1 LNFKELPVYRDK
13 ARILKS
19 LEDHQVVVVESPTG
33 SGKTTQI
40 PLILHEAGYTSR
52 GMVGVTQPRR
62 IATLSVSD
70 YIARQTGSKVPGMV
84 GYKMRFEDKTLPETR
99 MKIMTDG
106 TLLQE
111 MKTDPMLHQY
121 SVIMVDEAHERSLN
135 IDFILGLLK
144 TILAERSDF
153 KVIIS
158 SATINAAMFSEYFD
172 RAPVVTIDTPVYPV
186 AMVYDPPTKLGDPEQ
201 LAAKITNTV
210 ERAVND
216 RRKGDVLIF
225 LSGEKIIKDT
235 IAMLNLSPVRKK
247 LLILPLYGRL
257 SKEEQER
264 IFIKTPF
271 GKTKVVVSTNIA
283 ETSVT
288 IEGITTVIDS
298 GLAKQNFYNP
308 RTFTSSLIETEIS
321 QASANQ
327 RRGRAGRTQPGT
339 CYRLYSKESFTPRP
353 LFTREEIYR
362 TDLAEVVLRMA
373 ELGISDFQSF
383 DFISPP
389 GRKGI
394 LGAIETL
401 KLLNALDEKNK
412 LTSVGR
418 MMTPFP
424 LMPRHAR
431 MIVESIMNYPDVLRE
446 TLIAAA
452 FLSTNSPYLLPQGEE
467 MEARRAHHHFRD
479 NRGDFAAYLK
489 LFEGFNNAPDQT
501 AFCKLY
507 YLEERTMGEL
517 VNIQGQLEDIVG
529 GMGIPI
535 GEGGSLDDYLCACAR
550 GNIQFVCVRSGR
562 GSYKSLTA
570 DRILIHPGSTMF
582 RESPPFIV
590 AGEIV
595 RTSQTYARSVS
606 PLTRQLISRT
616 SKDLALQL
624 EPQGVARIKGSMK
637 EKKKRDSSLEITIG
651 RTAFPVVQPKK
662 GKKKMALIDWN
673 SAWKELKNMAPEQWP
688 DYKGMKGIL
697 SWEGREILS
706 GTPLSMV
713 FKIITMINPK
723 KDILTGIPDKNFS
736 TENGKHMNELAEHM
750 HILLK
755 ISSSGKRKKSAYG
768 IITLQTDGEGHF
780 WFRSVRNFTNAVNE
794 SLASLELL
802 ADQVSEELEGEQWGL
817 VNKAYRRVDSFISL

>member
-1 LNFKELPVYRDK
+1 MNFKDLPVYREK

-19 LEDHQVVVVESPTG
+19 LENHQVVIVESPTG

-62 IATLSVSD
+62 IATLSVCD
-70 YIARQTGSKVPGMV
+70 YIAKQTGSKVPGMV
-84 GYKMRFEDKTLPETR
+84 GYKMRFEDNTLPETR

-144 TILAERSDF
+144 HILAERTDF

-158 SATINAAMFSEYFD
+158 SATINAAVFSEYFD
-172 RAPVVTIDTPVYPV
+172 KAPIVSIDTPVYPV
-186 AMVYDPPTKLGDPEQ
+186 AMVYDPPAKMGDYDQ
-201 LAAKITNTV
+201 LTAKIVQIV

-216 RRKGDVLIF
+216 RRKGDVLVF
-225 LSGEKIIKDT
+225 LSGEKLIKDT
-235 IAMLNLSPVRKK
+235 VAALNLSSVRKK
-247 LLILPLYGRL
+247 LVLQPLYGRL

-288 IEGITTVIDS
+288 IEGITAVIDS

-339 CYRLYSKESFTPRP
+339 CYRLYPKDSFPGRL
-353 LFTREEIYR
+353 LFTKEEIYR

-401 KLLNALDEKNK
+401 KLLDALDSNNK
-412 LTSVGR
+412 LTSIGR

-431 MIVESIMNYPDVLRE
+431 MIVEAIMNYPDVIKE

-467 MEARRAHHHFRD
+467 MEARRAHHQFRD
-479 NRGDFAAYLK
+479 SRGDFVAYLR
-489 LFEGFNNAPDQT
+489 LFNNFLTNSDQT
-501 AFCKLY
+501 GFCKRY
-507 YLEERTMGEL
+507 YLEERTMHEL
-517 VNIQGQLEDIVG
+517 VNIQGQLEDIVRN
-529 GMGIPI
+529 MEIPI
-535 GEGGSLDDYLCACAR
+535 SEGGELDDYLCACAR
-550 GNIQFVCVRSGR
+550 GLIQFVCVRAGR
-562 GSYKSLTA
+562 SYKSLTA

-582 RESPPFIV
+582 RENPPFLV

-606 PLTRQLISRT
+606 PLTRQLISKT
-616 SKDLALQL
+616 SKELALKL
-624 EPQGVARIKGSMK
+624 EPQGVMK
-637 EKKKRDSSLEITIG
+637 EKKKKRDTSQEITIG
-651 RTAFPVVQPKK
+651 RSSFPIIQPKK
-662 GKKKMALIDWN
+662 GKKKMALVDWN
-673 SAWKELKNMAPEQWP
+673 SAWKELKTMAPEQWP

-697 SWEGREILS
+697 SWDGREILS
-706 GTPLSMV
+706 GLQLNMM
-713 FKIITMINPK
+713 FKLITSINPK
-723 KDILTGIPDKNFS
+723 KDILSGIPDKNYDKD
-736 TENGKHMNELAEHM
+736 NAKHMNELAENM

-755 ISSSGKRKKSAYG
+755 ISASGKRKKSNYG
-768 IITLQTDGEGHF
+768 IITLQTDGEGHY
-780 WFRSVRNFTNAVNE
+780 WFRSVSNFTAAVNE
-794 SLASLELL
+794 SLASLEVL
-802 ADQVSEELEGEQWGL
+802 ADQVSEEMSSDQWGM